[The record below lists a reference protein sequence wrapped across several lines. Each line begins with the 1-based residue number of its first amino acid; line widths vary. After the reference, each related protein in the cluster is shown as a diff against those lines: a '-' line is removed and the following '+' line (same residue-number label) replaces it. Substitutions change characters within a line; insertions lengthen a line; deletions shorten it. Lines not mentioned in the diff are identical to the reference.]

1 MVEMVAVVEAVVV
14 KIQPRIPQDWSCNAG
29 PERHV
34 SGG

>member
-14 KIQPRIPQDWSCNAG
+14 KIPAEDPQNWSCNAG